1 MVAVLVGFMGA
12 GKTTVG
18 HIVAERLGQ
27 PFVDSDVL
35 IEQRLG
41 RSIRDIFVSEG
52 ETYFREL
59 EHATVAELVRGEE
72 AVIALGGG
80 AVEDP
85 RTRAVLR
92 NARVIYL
99 RVGYDEAMSRVGGD
113 AYRPMLHRP
122 DLDGLY
128 KKRLPVYEDLSV
140 LTIDTDGRR
149 PDAVARE
156 VLAELT
162 RLPTLPPNSSSVFV
176 TPVGGTYYAHIGR
189 GLTGHVGALL
199 PDLPEVERGL
209 IIESADDKA
218 VAGRVAEG
226 LEAAGIPV
234 DRVPLP
240 DTQASKTF
248 QAAEYLANEFAAR
261 ALHRDDL
268 VIAVGGEAIGD
279 IAGFAAATFNRGMRL
294 ALVPTTLAAQADS
307 AVGGKNAINL
317 GLGRNLVGT
326 IHQPVVVISDIEVAC
341 GNADRGFKAGLAEI
355 AKHALISPSDL
366 LGYLQGARAKIVNR
380 DPDAVCAA
388 ATRSVEIKA
397 DIVSRDERERGD
409 RLFLNYGH
417 TFAHAI
423 ELVRDSAADDQGES
437 VAVGMMAAAY
447 LSFRQG
453 RIPASVVDQHRQLI
467 AGLGLPVSG
476 EFNLQDLQQAWMRDK
491 KYRHGT
497 RFVVLNA
504 LGRPE
509 SGVTADDATLT
520 QVLQDLATS
529 KSLSRTVPPDSPS
542 PIPHPRPKPPSH
554 VITARSAGAHH
565 PRPTAWIVVYI
576 RMYTTIHDRR
586 LPRRTLTRPDQANA
600 RSGSSMGAP
609 VSRLARVDMV

>member
-18 HIVAERLGQ
+18 HIIAERLGQ

-41 RSIRDIFVSEG
+41 RNIRDIFVTEG
-52 ETYFREL
+52 EAYFRDL
-59 EHATVAELVRGEE
+59 EHATVADLVRGQE
-72 AVIALGGG
+72 AVVALGGG

-85 RTRAVLR
+85 RTRALLR

-99 RVGYDEAMSRVGGD
+99 RVDYDEAMARVQGD
-113 AYRPMLHRP
+113 EYRPMLHRP
-122 DLDGLY
+122 DLDQVY
-128 KKRLPVYEDLSV
+128 QRRLPVYEDLAV

-149 PDAVARE
+149 PDAIARE

-162 RLPTLPPNSSSVFV
+162 RLPTLPPDSSSVFV
-176 TPVGGTYYAHIGR
+176 TPVGGAYYAHVGP
-189 GLTGHVGALL
+189 GLTGQVDALL
-199 PDLPEVERGL
+199 PALPEVERGM
-209 IIESADDKA
+209 IIEAAEDAGVAD
-218 VAGRVAEG
+218 RVAAG
-226 LEAAGIPV
+226 FAAAGIGV
-234 DRVPLP
+234 HRIALP

-248 QAAEYLANEFAAR
+248 ASAEYLADAFAEHAI
-261 ALHRDDL
+261 HRDDL

-279 IAGFAAATFNRGMRL
+279 IAGFVAATFNRGMRL

-341 GNADRGFKAGLAEI
+341 ANARRGFKSGLAEI

-366 LGYLQGARAKIVNR
+366 LGYLHGAREPILAR
-380 DPDAVCAA
+380 DPKAVCAA

-397 DIVSRDERERGD
+397 DIVSRDEREQGD

-423 ELVRDSAADDQGES
+423 EFVRDSTADDSTADDQGEA
-437 VAVGMMAAAY
+437 VALGMMAAAY
-447 LSFRQG
+447 LAFRQG
-453 RIPASVVDQHRQLI
+453 RIPASVVDQHRQI
-467 AGLGLPVSG
+467 ISGLGLPVQG
-476 EFNLQDLQQAWMRDK
+476 EFKLPDMQQAWMRDK
-491 KYRHGT
+491 KYRHGI

-509 SGVTADDATLT
+509 SGVTADEATLEL
-520 QVLQDLATS
+520 VLSDLAG
-529 KSLSRTVPPDSPS
+529 R
-542 PIPHPRPKPPSH
+542 
-554 VITARSAGAHH
+554 
-565 PRPTAWIVVYI
+565 
-576 RMYTTIHDRR
+576 
-586 LPRRTLTRPDQANA
+586 
-600 RSGSSMGAP
+600 
-609 VSRLARVDMV
+609 